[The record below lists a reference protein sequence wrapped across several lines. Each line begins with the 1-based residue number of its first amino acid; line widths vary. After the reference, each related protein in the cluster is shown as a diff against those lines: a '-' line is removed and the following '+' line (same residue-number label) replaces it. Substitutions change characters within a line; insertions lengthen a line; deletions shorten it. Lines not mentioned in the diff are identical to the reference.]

1 MHDRGFTIIELV
13 MVIIVVSILAAVA
26 VPQFAR
32 HWTGIKLGN
41 ATMKIASDIRYA
53 QNSATTTQQR
63 SRVSFLSPTTYEAR
77 YCTAYDNTPGV
88 CNCTVAWNL
97 ATDPYSR
104 GNFQI
109 DLNNNF
115 SGVTIATIVG
125 HCIEFDSLGKPYY
138 NANCTTATSCNASAG
153 VTVTVQ
159 NGSSTKDITVTT
171 QTGMVSY

>member
-1 MHDRGFTIIELV
+1 MHYRGFTIIELV

-53 QNSATTTQQR
+53 QNRATTTQQR
-63 SRVSFLSPTTYEAR
+63 SRVSFLSPTTYEVR
-77 YCTAYDNTPGV
+77 YCTAYDNTPDV
-88 CNCTVAWNL
+88 CNCTGAWNY

-104 GNFQI
+104 GDFQI
-109 DLNNNF
+109 NLNNDF
-115 SGVTIATIVG
+115 SGVTISGILND
-125 HCIEFDSLGKPYY
+125 CIEFDSLGRPYY
-138 NANCTTATSCNASAG
+138 NANCTTATSCNSSAQSQ
-153 VTVTVQ
+153 VTVQ
-159 NGSSTKDITVTT
+159 YSGNNKIITVLP